1 MQESKTLNYYEE
13 KTQEFIE
20 STVNVDF
27 KETQDKF
34 LKLLDREAHI
44 LDFGCGSGRDTAKIK
59 NVCFAI

>member
-1 MQESKTLNYYEE
+1 MQETKTLNYYDE

-34 LKLLDREAHI
+34 LKLLAPKAYI
-44 LDFGCGSGRDTAKIK
+44 QNQGC
-59 NVCFAI
+59 VL